1 MSQCLSV
8 CGLHGEVWVVWG
20 LKGWLR
26 STHHTP
32 FQVPSTA
39 LTQSPTPLTSRSL
52 TAYKQSFTLKT
63 TLSSCPQPASSARKV
78 FFGIWLILSYFAL
91 SWGTVHS
98 PNNLGDLSPFQSTR
112 AQSLKFSQ
120 AMQEMLLPF
129 RVS

>member
-1 MSQCLSV
+1 M
-8 CGLHGEVWVVWG
+8 WG